1 MVVSLSCVKNEEQP
15 PCTYQPDNSLSVG
28 YNCGD
33 SEISISYLCWSAGP
47 MFHRC
52 QECENLFKYTTS
64 FFIQGLETVSWIKTP
79 APEDTGWIC
88 NKTNST
94 FIVQCSASNV
104 TPNYDWSFLFVGL
117 FILAGGL
124 GNILVC
130 LAIAWERRLQ
140 NITNYFLFSLAIA
153 DLLVS
158 LFVMPMG
165 AIQGFLGK
173 FVLWKNVKGYFKEIR
188 VILNFRNDCYTFKN
202 GTY

>member
-1 MVVSLSCVKNEEQP
+1 MVVSVSCVRTEDRL
-15 PCTYQPDNSLSVG
+15 PCDVNSGIASSVG
-28 YNCGD
+28 YTCDDAG
-33 SEISISYLCWSAGP
+33 EILVSYLCWSAGP

-52 QECENLFKYTTS
+52 EACENLFTYSTS
-64 FFIQGLETVSWIKTP
+64 FFIQGLEAVSWIKALP
-79 APEDTGWIC
+79 PEPDTGWIC
-88 NKTNST
+88 NKTNNT
-94 FIVQCSASNV
+94 FIVQCSASHV

-140 NITNYFLFSLAIA
+140 NITNYFLLSLAIA

-173 FVLWKNVKGYFKEIR
+173 YVYFCECVR
-188 VILNFRNDCYTFKN
+188 L
-202 GTY
+202 